1 MSKGKK
7 VSRNVRVKTKTKIL
21 AFLNCMHL
29 VMLIKLSTLQLLN
42 ISSHLQ
48 LLLKPC
54 MILQF
59 LLLDI
64 EFFFQHSQVF
74 DIKFNLFPNLLM
86 MVVLS
91 SYVCQVV
98 ERSLVNY
105 EDISYLVVGHDNVTL
120 SWQMMFSNVMNKKNW
135 TS

>member
-1 MSKGKK
+1 MNMLFVFLS
-7 VSRNVRVKTKTKIL
+7 KIL

-29 VMLIKLSTLQLLN
+29 VILIRLSTLQLLN

-54 MILQF
+54 MTVQF
-59 LLLDI
+59 FL
-64 EFFFQHSQVF
+64 QHSQVF

-91 SYVCQVV
+91 S
-98 ERSLVNY
+98 
-105 EDISYLVVGHDNVTL
+105 
-120 SWQMMFSNVMNKKNW
+120 
-135 TS
+135 